1 MIGRHSYRGVIL
13 VLLPSA
19 IVGAI
24 GAFTGWT
31 LLDNVV
37 LLDAAVAFGLSAGIL
52 LGIVLTG
59 DARAPLGPAGPLKAD
74 APPTPDALLASEAL
88 PAPGA
93 APAPDA
99 PSGLPVPSA
108 PPAPS
113 APPVSLRFRARLAT
127 AQVQLGEWRRTLT
140 SADIVRIG
148 TGTAGVIAVVL
159 VVRRGSSM
167 ASPLSLVAGI
177 SAALVLATAGLAAT
191 VAQYLAVIEPGGFP
205 EAPALCRGARAL
217 AWILVLTA
225 VSIGLAWAGQQT
237 AVHILHVPILLVV
250 AAVSVGLLFATR
262 PRGEMIETFPLDL
275 GVLSLVGSRPNVLAS
290 ILDSGE
296 RQLGIDL
303 RSTWALTVVRRSL
316 EPLIAVLCLLGWLST
331 ALTVVGVD
339 EQALVERLGVPL
351 AGEPLPPGL
360 HVHWPWPM
368 DRVFRVPVQRVQ
380 LVHVGHE
387 GEEQG
392 GPEDVLW
399 ARQHAANE
407 YTLLL
412 GDGRDLIT
420 IDAAVQ
426 FRITNL
432 RAWRYGS
439 QNPADALKAV
449 AYRAVMR
456 STVNLTLSQALSQ
469 NVVTLTQQMRSM
481 VQQDADAL
489 GLGVD
494 VIGFTVGGMHPPVAV
509 ASAYQAVGSAE
520 LRKVTAVV
528 NAHIYRNLS
537 VPSAQS
543 EVMKNA
549 NAARAQAVTA
559 LARAT
564 GEAWSFRAL
573 ADAFRTAREEYM
585 FRRRLEAL
593 ERGLV
598 GRSFTVIDTR
608 FQRDGGE
615 LWMSP

>member
-1 MIGRHSYRGVIL
+1 M
-13 VLLPSA
+13 
-19 IVGAI
+19 
-24 GAFTGWT
+24 
-31 LLDNVV
+31 
-37 LLDAAVAFGLSAGIL
+37 
-52 LGIVLTG
+52 
-59 DARAPLGPAGPLKAD
+59 
-74 APPTPDALLASEAL
+74 
-88 PAPGA
+88 
-93 APAPDA
+93 
-99 PSGLPVPSA
+99 
-108 PPAPS
+108 
-113 APPVSLRFRARLAT
+113 
-127 AQVQLGEWRRTLT
+127 
-140 SADIVRIG
+140 RIG
-148 TGTAGVIAVVL
+148 TGAAGVIGVVL
-159 VVRRGSSM
+159 VVRRGFSM
-167 ASPLSLVAGI
+167 ASPLSFVAGI
-177 SAALVLATAGLAAT
+177 SAALVLVASGLAAT
-191 VAQYLAVIEPGGFP
+191 VAQYLADIEPGEFP

-217 AWILVLTA
+217 AWILVLAA
-225 VSIGLAWAGQQT
+225 VSIGLAWAGHQT
-237 AVHILHVPILLVV
+237 AVRVLHVPILLVV
-250 AAVSVGLLFATR
+250 AAVSVSLLFATR
-262 PRGEMIETFPLDL
+262 PRDETIETFPLDF

-316 EPLIAVLCLLGWLST
+316 EPLIAVLCLLGWMST
-331 ALTVVGVD
+331 ARTVVGVD

-387 GEEQG
+387 GQEEA

-481 VQQDADAL
+481 VQKDADAL

-543 EVMKNA
+543 EVLKNA
-549 NAARAQAVTA
+549 NAARAQAVAA
-559 LARAT
+559 LARAS

>member
-1 MIGRHSYRGVIL
+1 
-13 VLLPSA
+13 
-19 IVGAI
+19 
-24 GAFTGWT
+24 
-31 LLDNVV
+31 
-37 LLDAAVAFGLSAGIL
+37 
-52 LGIVLTG
+52 
-59 DARAPLGPAGPLKAD
+59 
-74 APPTPDALLASEAL
+74 
-88 PAPGA
+88 
-93 APAPDA
+93 
-99 PSGLPVPSA
+99 
-108 PPAPS
+108 
-113 APPVSLRFRARLAT
+113 
-127 AQVQLGEWRRTLT
+127 
-140 SADIVRIG
+140 
-148 TGTAGVIAVVL
+148 
-159 VVRRGSSM
+159 
-167 ASPLSLVAGI
+167 
-177 SAALVLATAGLAAT
+177 
-191 VAQYLAVIEPGGFP
+191 
-205 EAPALCRGARAL
+205 
-217 AWILVLTA
+217 
-225 VSIGLAWAGQQT
+225 
-237 AVHILHVPILLVV
+237 
-250 AAVSVGLLFATR
+250 
-262 PRGEMIETFPLDL
+262 
-275 GVLSLVGSRPNVLAS
+275 
-290 ILDSGE
+290 
-296 RQLGIDL
+296 
-303 RSTWALTVVRRSL
+303 
-316 EPLIAVLCLLGWLST
+316 
-331 ALTVVGVD
+331 
-339 EQALVERLGVPL
+339 
-351 AGEPLPPGL
+351 
-360 HVHWPWPM
+360 
-368 DRVFRVPVQRVQ
+368 
-380 LVHVGHE
+380 VGHE
-387 GEEQG
+387 GQEEG

-426 FRITNL
+426 FRITDL

-469 NVVTLTQQMRSM
+469 NVVTLTKQMRSM
-481 VQQDADAL
+481 VQKDADAL
-489 GLGVD
+489 GLGVE

-543 EVMKNA
+543 EVLKNA

-559 LARAT
+559 LARAS

-573 ADAFRTAREEYM
+573 ADAFRTARVEYM